1 VPRSTI
7 AGRLEVG
14 LVEHGAAFQRPRPE
28 DRRRRIVIPALSLVL
43 LIGPS
48 GAGKTTFAH
57 AHFRSTEILSSDAFR
72 AMIADDEADQ
82 SATRE
87 AFAILHQVAE
97 ARLRRGRLTVIDATN
112 TRREARLPL
121 LELARRYHVP
131 CVAVIFDYP
140 KEVYLAHDRQRSGRH
155 VGEAVIE
162 RQLRQLEDNRPALRE
177 EPFQRRYW
185 IKSPEEAARA
195 VVIRQ
200 PLPCDRRWWRGPFD
214 IIGDIHG
221 CFDELVELLERLGY
235 RVAEQRTRS
244 GDVHYQLAHPDG
256 RRLLFVGDLVDR
268 GPKIVPVLRLVMAA
282 CGRGRAAVVLGNHDR
297 KLLRY
302 LEGRAVQ
309 IAHGFEV
316 TVEQLEGES
325 PEFKQRVRNFLRR
338 LPHHLV
344 LDGGRLVVAH
354 AGLPEEYQGRDSPAV
369 RRIALF
375 GVTSGEVDERGLP
388 IRLNWAR
395 EYRGRAYVVY
405 GHTPVTDAV
414 WINRTL
420 NIDTGC
426 VFGNRLTALRYPEME
441 VVSVQA
447 HHVYAVPPR
456 RLLEPRELAEHPFL
470 LPREELVAL
479 AERSLLNEEADSQ
492 LVSSSPTAREATESQ
507 FPSRE

>member
-1 VPRSTI
+1 
-7 AGRLEVG
+7 
-14 LVEHGAAFQRPRPE
+14 
-28 DRRRRIVIPALSLVL
+28 
-43 LIGPS
+43 
-48 GAGKTTFAH
+48 
-57 AHFRSTEILSSDAFR
+57 
-72 AMIADDEADQ
+72 
-82 SATRE
+82 
-87 AFAILHQVAE
+87 
-97 ARLRRGRLTVIDATN
+97 
-112 TRREARLPL
+112 
-121 LELARRYHVP
+121 
-131 CVAVIFDYP
+131 
-140 KEVYLAHDRQRSGRH
+140 
-155 VGEAVIE
+155 
-162 RQLRQLEDNRPALRE
+162 
-177 EPFQRRYW
+177 
-185 IKSPEEAARA
+185 
-195 VVIRQ
+195 
-200 PLPCDRRWWRGPFD
+200 
-214 IIGDIHG
+214 
-221 CFDELVELLERLGY
+221 
-235 RVAEQRTRS
+235 
-244 GDVHYQLAHPDG
+244 
-256 RRLLFVGDLVDR
+256 
-268 GPKIVPVLRLVMAA
+268 
-282 CGRGRAAVVLGNHDR
+282 
-297 KLLRY
+297 
-302 LEGRAVQ
+302 VQ

-388 IRLNWAR
+388 IRVNWAR

-456 RLLEPRELAEHPFL
+456 RLLEPRELAEHQFL

>member
-1 VPRSTI
+1 MDSERSVTD
-7 AGRLEVG
+7 
-14 LVEHGAAFQRPRPE
+14 
-28 DRRRRIVIPALSLVL
+28 DRSRRIVIPALSLVL

-48 GAGKTTFAH
+48 GAGKSTFAH
-57 AHFRSTEILSSDAFR
+57 AHFRPTEILSSDAFR
-72 AMIADDEADQ
+72 AMIADDETDQ

-87 AFAILHQVAE
+87 AFQILHQVAE

-112 TRREARLPL
+112 TRRESRLPL

-131 CVAVIFDYP
+131 CVAIIFDYP
-140 KEVYLAHDRQRSGRH
+140 KEVYIAHDRQRTGRH

-162 RQLRQLEDNRPALRE
+162 RQVRQLDESRAALRE

-185 IKSPEEAARA
+185 LKNPQEAARA
-195 VVIRQ
+195 VVVRR
-200 PLPCDRRWWRGPFD
+200 PLQCDRRWWRGPFD
-214 IIGDIHG
+214 IVGDVHG

-244 GDVHYQLAHPDG
+244 GEVHYQLLHPEG

-302 LEGRAVQ
+302 LEGHTVR

-316 TVEQLEGES
+316 TVEQIETES
-325 PEFKQRVRNFLRR
+325 HEFKQRVRNFLLR

-354 AGLPEEYQGRDSPAV
+354 AGLPEEYHGRDSPVV

-388 IRLNWAR
+388 IRVNWAR

-414 WINRTL
+414 WINRTINL
-420 NIDTGC
+420 DTGC
-426 VFGNRLTALRYPEME
+426 VYGNRLTALRYPEME
-441 VVSVQA
+441 LVSVPA

-456 RLLEPRELAEHPFL
+456 RLLEPMELAEHPVL
-470 LPREELVAL
+470 LPREELLAL
-479 AERSLLNEEADSQ
+479 AERSLLQEQGDQQ
-492 LVSSSPTAREATESQ
+492 LVSTAPTIPESPGSQ
-507 FPSRE
+507 SD